1 MDFLKKDFIFK
12 DVNKLKGV
20 GTQLSKYLKNKGIE
34 KIKDIILNLPYSE
47 TDRSKLVK
55 LNNLEIDKGEPLKG
69 KLLIQMFEKSSLRTR
84 LSFYLAIK
92 QLGGSTLTL
101 RPDEL
106 HLAKGGESIQDT
118 AKILSNFGN
127 AFMLR
132 TDSDKKLEEF
142 EKYLS
147 IPIINGLSPSS
158 HPTQILSD
166 IFTVEEIK
174 NKPISNL
181 KITWIGDSNNVLNS
195 LIAASIKFSFKLNIG
210 CPTKYQP
217 SKIIMK
223 YIKSNNNKIRIL
235 HDPKKAAKG
244 ADVIFSD
251 KVISMNDKVNK
262 SKKLGQFKKFK
273 INKKLMSLAKKNCI
287 FLHCLPRGKEVEEDV
302 FLSKQSKVWQQAL
315 NRVHV
320 QKSILLYCFGKL
332 R

>member
-1 MDFLKKDFIFK
+1 MKNFIDLKDIPARDLKK
-12 DVNKLKGV
+12 
-20 GTQLSKYLKNKGIE
+20 
-34 KIKDIILNLPYSE
+34 ILIDAKRRKSL
-47 TDRSKLVK
+47 RKK
-55 LNNLEIDKGEPLKG
+55 LNNLEVDKGAPLKG

-101 RPDEL
+101 RTDEL
-106 HLAKGGESIQDT
+106 HLSKGGESIQDT

-132 TDSDKKLEEF
+132 TDSDQKLEEF
-142 EKYLS
+142 RKYLL

-174 NKPISNL
+174 KKPISSLN
-181 KITWIGDSNNVLNS
+181 IAWIGDSNNVLNS
-195 LIAASIKFSFKLNIG
+195 LIAASIKFSFKLSIG
-210 CPTKYQP
+210 CPNKYKP
-217 SKIIMK
+217 SKKIME
-223 YIKSNNNKIRIL
+223 YIKNNNNKIRIL
-235 HDPKKAAKG
+235 HDPKKAVKG

-262 SKKLGQFKKFK
+262 LKKLRQFKRFK
-273 INKKLMSLAKKNCI
+273 INKKLMGSAKKDCI
-287 FLHCLPRGKEVEEDV
+287 FLHCLPRGKEVEENV

-332 R
+332 G

>member
-1 MDFLKKDFIFK
+1 MKHF
-12 DVNKLKGV
+12 VNL
-20 GTQLSKYLKNKGIE
+20 
-34 KIKDIILNLPYSE
+34 KDIPAKDLRKILIDAKKRKIQRKS
-47 TDRSKLVK
+47 
-55 LNNLEIDKGEPLKG
+55 LNTLEVDKGAPLKG

-106 HLAKGGESIQDT
+106 HLSKDGESIEDT

-132 TDSDKKLEEF
+132 TDKDEKLEEF
-142 EKYLS
+142 KKYLS

-166 IFTVEEIK
+166 VFTVEEIK
-174 NKPISNL
+174 KKPISKLN
-181 KITWIGDSNNVLNS
+181 ITWIGDSNNVLNS

-210 CPTKYQP
+210 CPKNYKP
-217 SKIIMK
+217 NKDILN
-223 YIKSNNNKIRIL
+223 YIKNNKNKIYL
-235 HDPKKAAKG
+235 FNDPKKAVIG

-262 SKKLGQFKKFK
+262 IKKLSYFNKFK
-273 INKKLMSLAKKNCI
+273 IDRKLMSLAKKDCI
-287 FLHCLPRGKEVEEDV
+287 FLHCLPRGKEVDEKV
-302 FLSKQSKVWQQAL
+302 FSSKQSKVWQQAI

-320 QKSILLYCFGKL
+320 QKSILLYCLGRL

>member
-1 MDFLKKDFIFK
+1 MKHFINLKDIPAKDLKK
-12 DVNKLKGV
+12 
-20 GTQLSKYLKNKGIE
+20 
-34 KIKDIILNLPYSE
+34 IIIDAKKRKSA
-47 TDRSKLVK
+47 RKK
-55 LNNLEIDKGEPLKG
+55 LNSLEVDKGAPLKG
-69 KLLIQMFEKSSLRTR
+69 QLLIQMFEKSSLRTR

-92 QLGGSTLTL
+92 QLGGSALTL

-106 HLAKGGESIQDT
+106 HLSKGGESIEDT

-132 TDSDKKLEEF
+132 TDSEKKLDEF
-142 EKYLS
+142 KRYLS

-174 NKPISNL
+174 KKSISKLN
-181 KITWIGDSNNVLNS
+181 ITWIGDTNNVLNS

-210 CPTKYQP
+210 CPKNYQP
-217 SKIIMK
+217 DRNTMK
-223 YIKSNNNKIRIL
+223 YIKNNRNKIFIYN
-235 HDPKKAAKG
+235 DPKKAAIG

-251 KVISMNDKVNK
+251 KVISLNDNVNK
-262 SKKLGQFKKFK
+262 KKKLKDFKKFK
-273 INKKLMSLAKKNCI
+273 ISENLMKSCPNAI
-287 FLHCLPRGKEVEEDV
+287 FLHCLPRGKEVDEKI
-302 FLSKQSKVWQQAL
+302 FSSKKSKVWQQAM
-315 NRVHV
+315 NRIHV

>member
-1 MDFLKKDFIFK
+1 MKHFINLKDISSKDLKKILSDAK
-12 DVNKLKGV
+12 KRKSARRKL
-20 GTQLSKYLKNKGIE
+20 
-34 KIKDIILNLPYSE
+34 DNL
-47 TDRSKLVK
+47 D
-55 LNNLEIDKGEPLKG
+55 IDKGAPLKG

-92 QLGGSTLTL
+92 QLGGSALTL

-106 HLAKGGESIQDT
+106 HLSKGGESIEDT

-142 EKYLS
+142 RKYLS

-158 HPTQILSD
+158 HATQILSD
-166 IFTVEEIK
+166 VFTIEEIK
-174 NKPISNL
+174 KKPISKL
-181 KITWIGDSNNVLNS
+181 SISWIGDSNNVLNS
-195 LIAASIKFSFKLNIG
+195 LIAASIKFSFKLHIG
-210 CPTKYQP
+210 CPKKYQP
-217 SKIIMK
+217 NKDILD
-223 YIKSNNNKIRIL
+223 YINKNKNKISFY
-235 HDPKKAAKG
+235 DNAKMAATS

-262 SKKLGQFKKFK
+262 IKKLNHFKKFR
-273 INKKLMSLAKKNCI
+273 IDKKVMSFAKKDCI
-287 FLHCLPRGKEVEEDV
+287 FLHCLPRGKEVDEKV

-315 NRVHV
+315 NRIHV
-320 QKSILLYCFGKL
+320 QKSILLYCFEKL

>member
-1 MDFLKKDFIFK
+1 
-12 DVNKLKGV
+12 
-20 GTQLSKYLKNKGIE
+20 
-34 KIKDIILNLPYSE
+34 
-47 TDRSKLVK
+47 
-55 LNNLEIDKGEPLKG
+55 
-69 KLLIQMFEKSSLRTR
+69 MFEKSSLRTR

-106 HLAKGGESIQDT
+106 HLSKGDESIKDT
-118 AKILSNFGN
+118 AKILSTFGN

-132 TDSDKKLEEF
+132 TDSNTKLEEF
-142 EKYLS
+142 KRHLS

-174 NKPISNL
+174 KKPISKL

-195 LIAASIKFSFKLNIG
+195 LIAASIKFSFNLNIG
-210 CPTKYQP
+210 CPKNYRP
-217 SKIIMK
+217 SKEILS
-223 YIKSNNNKIRIL
+223 YIRNNKNKIFIFN
-235 HDPKKAAKG
+235 DAKKAAKNS
-244 ADVIFSD
+244 DVIFSD

-262 SKKLGQFKKFK
+262 VKKLNCFKKFK
-273 INKKLMSLAKKNCI
+273 IDKKLMSFAKKDCI
-287 FLHCLPRGKEVEEDV
+287 FLHCLPRGKEVEEEV
-302 FLSKQSKVWQQAL
+302 LLSKQSKVWQQAL

>member
-1 MDFLKKDFIFK
+1 MKHFI
-12 DVNKLKGV
+12 NL
-20 GTQLSKYLKNKGIE
+20 
-34 KIKDIILNLPYSE
+34 KDISAKDLRKIIIDAKKRKNL
-47 TDRSKLVK
+47 RKK
-55 LNNLEIDKGEPLKG
+55 LNNLDVDKKAPLKG

-92 QLGGSTLTL
+92 QLGGSALTL

-106 HLAKGGESIQDT
+106 HLSKGGESIGDT

-127 AFMLR
+127 VFMLR
-132 TDSDKKLEEF
+132 TNSDKKLAEF
-142 EKYLS
+142 KKYLS

-166 IFTVEEIK
+166 IFTIEEIK
-174 NKPISNL
+174 KKPISKLN
-181 KITWIGDSNNVLNS
+181 IVWIGDSNNVLNS
-195 LIAASIKFSFKLNIG
+195 LIVASIKFSFKLKIG
-210 CPTKYQP
+210 CPKKYQP
-217 SKIIMK
+217 NKKIMN
-223 YIKSNNNKIRIL
+223 YIKKNKNKISFFD
-235 HDPKKAAKG
+235 DPKKAVLD

-262 SKKLGQFKKFK
+262 TKKLNHFKKFK
-273 INKKLMSLAKKNCI
+273 INEKLMSFAKKECI
-287 FLHCLPRGKEVEEDV
+287 FLHCLPRGNEVDEKI
-302 FLSKQSKVWQQAL
+302 FLSKKSKVWIQAH